1 MIRELFKKFFFKK
14 NTENNNLKQSIET
27 VLDNDLKGTEGIS
40 KHERLMLLNIL
51 KIDGIRSS
59 DIMIPRAD
67 IGAVE
72 LDDSFEKVL
81 EVFIKE
87 AHSRVPIYE
96 KNLDNII
103 GMIHIKDLVNYQNQK
118 KTETN
123 FLQNLKREILE
134 IPPSMPVLDL
144 LLKMQL
150 TRLHMGIV
158 IDEYGCTDG
167 LVTIEDVIEE
177 ITGEIEDEHDEK
189 NLPMLIKSSLNTFE
203 ASARIE
209 IDELQKVTNVEFL
222 NSYDN
227 DDVDTLGGLIFSIT
241 GRVPQRGEIIK
252 HTSGTTFEIKDADP
266 MKIKSVKVT
275 TPKRKSSLFLLHSR
289 QLGT

>member
-1 MIRELFKKFFFKK
+1 MINKIFNKNIFKKKSS
-14 NTENNNLKQSIET
+14 NNSLKQSIET
-27 VLDNDLKGTEGIS
+27 VLDSDLKDAEGIS

-51 KIDGIRSS
+51 KINDIRSS

-72 LDDSFEKVL
+72 VDDLFEKVL

-87 AHSRVPIYE
+87 AHSRVPVYE

-103 GMIHIKDLVNYQNQK
+103 GMVHIKDLVNFQNQK
-118 KTETN
+118 RSETN
-123 FLQNLKREILE
+123 FLRDLKRDILE

-144 LLKMQL
+144 LLKMQM

-167 LVTIEDVIEE
+167 LITIEDVIEE

-189 NLPMLIKSSLNTFE
+189 NLPMLIKSSANTYE
-203 ASARIE
+203 ASARVS
-209 IDELQKVTNVEFL
+209 IDELQNVTNIEFIVS
-222 NSYDN
+222 NENEDI
-227 DDVDTLGGLIFSIT
+227 DTLGGLIFSIA
-241 GRVPQRGEIIK
+241 GRVPQRGEIIE
-252 HTSGTTFEIKDADP
+252 HDTGTTFEIKDADP
-266 MKIKSVKVT
+266 MKIKSVKVS
-275 TPKRKSSLFLLHSR
+275 TPKK
-289 QLGT
+289 

>member
-1 MIRELFKKFFFKK
+1 MINKLFNLNFLTKKSS
-14 NTENNNLKQSIET
+14 NNSLKESIET
-27 VLDNDLKGTEGIS
+27 VLDGDLKDAEGIS

-51 KIDGIRSS
+51 KIDSIRSS

-72 LDDSFEKVL
+72 VNDSFEKVL

-87 AHSRVPIYE
+87 AHSRVPVYE
-96 KNLDNII
+96 NNLDNII
-103 GMIHIKDLVNYQNQK
+103 GMVHIKDLVNYQNQN
-118 KTETN
+118 TVDGN
-123 FLQNLKREILE
+123 FLRDLMRDILE

-144 LLKMQL
+144 LLKMQM

-167 LVTIEDVIEE
+167 LITIEDVIEE

-189 NLPMLIKSSLNTFE
+189 NLPMLIKSSTNTFE
-203 ASARIE
+203 ASARVEIE
-209 IDELQKVTNVEFL
+209 ELQKVTNIQFL
-222 NSYDN
+222 DSKENEDI
-227 DDVDTLGGLIFSIT
+227 DTLGGLIFSIT

-252 HTSGTTFEIKDADP
+252 HSSGSTFEIKDADP
-266 MKIKSVKVT
+266 MKIKSVKLS
-275 TPKRKSSLFLLHSR
+275 TPKK
-289 QLGT
+289 

>member
-1 MIRELFKKFFFKK
+1 MIKKFIESTFFKK
-14 NTENNNLKQSIET
+14 IPNNSLKQSIET
-27 VLDNDLKGTEGIS
+27 VLDSELKDAEGIS

-51 KIDGIRSS
+51 KIDSIRSS

-72 LDDSFEKVL
+72 INDSFEQVL
-81 EVFIKE
+81 EIFIKE
-87 AHSRVPIYE
+87 AHSRVPVYE

-103 GMIHIKDLVNYQNQK
+103 GMVHLKDIVSYQNQK
-118 KTETN
+118 KVEPN
-123 FLQNLKREILE
+123 FLRDLKRDILE

-144 LLKMQL
+144 LLKMQM

-167 LVTIEDVIEE
+167 LITIEDVIEE

-189 NLPMLIKSSLNTFE
+189 NLPMLIKSSTNIFE
-203 ASARIE
+203 ASARVE
-209 IDELQKVTNVEFL
+209 IRELEKVTNVKFL
-222 NSYDN
+222 NLYENEDI
-227 DDVDTLGGLIFSIT
+227 DTLGGLIFSIA
-241 GRVPQRGEIIK
+241 GRVPQRGEIIR
-252 HTSGTTFEIKDADP
+252 HNSGTTFEIKDADP

-275 TPKRKSSLFLLHSR
+275 TPKK
-289 QLGT
+289 

>member
-1 MIRELFKKFFFKK
+1 MIRKLFEKFFLKK

-27 VLDNDLKGTEGIS
+27 VLDSDLKDTEGIS

-72 LDDSFEKVL
+72 LNDSFEKVL

-96 KNLDNII
+96 KNLDNIV

-222 NSYDN
+222 NVHDN

-252 HTSGTTFEIKDADP
+252 HSSGTTFEIKDADP

-275 TPKRKSSLFLLHSR
+275 TPKK
-289 QLGT
+289 

>member
-1 MIRELFKKFFFKK
+1 MIKNLIKNIFF
-14 NTENNNLKQSIET
+14 NQRPSNGSLKQSIET
-27 VLDNDLKGTEGIS
+27 VLDNEMKDTEGIS

-72 LDDSFEKVL
+72 VNDRFDKVL

-118 KTETN
+118 KIEDN
-123 FLQNLKREILE
+123 FLKNLKRDILE

-144 LLKMQL
+144 LLKMQM

-167 LVTIEDVIEE
+167 LITIEDVIEE

-189 NLPMLIKSSLNTFE
+189 NLPMLIKSSVNTFE
-203 ASARIE
+203 ASARVE
-209 IDELQKVTNVEFL
+209 IDELQKITNISFL
-222 NSYDN
+222 NMDEN
-227 DDVDTLGGLIFSIT
+227 EDIDTLGGLIFSIA

-252 HTSGTTFEIKDADP
+252 HISGIIK
-266 MKIKSVKVT
+266 KIFYSKWRRGNKT
-275 TPKRKSSLFLLHSR
+275 NIKFIT
-289 QLGT
+289 

>member
-1 MIRELFKKFFFKK
+1 MIRKLFEKFFFEK

-72 LDDSFEKVL
+72 LNDSFEKVL

-275 TPKRKSSLFLLHSR
+275 TPKK
-289 QLGT
+289 

>member
-1 MIRELFKKFFFKK
+1 MIRKLFEKFFLKK

-27 VLDNDLKGTEGIS
+27 VLDSDLKDTEGIS

-72 LDDSFEKVL
+72 LNDSFEKVL

-96 KNLDNII
+96 NNLDNII

-177 ITGEIEDEHDEK
+177 ITGEIEDEHDEE

-252 HTSGTTFEIKDADP
+252 HSSGTTFEIKDADP

-275 TPKRKSSLFLLHSR
+275 TPKK
-289 QLGT
+289 

>member
-1 MIRELFKKFFFKK
+1 MIRKLFKKFFFKK

-72 LDDSFEKVL
+72 LNDSFEKVL

-209 IDELQKVTNVEFL
+209 IDELQKVTNIEFL

-252 HTSGTTFEIKDADP
+252 HSSGTTFEIKDADP

-275 TPKRKSSLFLLHSR
+275 TPKK
-289 QLGT
+289 

>member
-1 MIRELFKKFFFKK
+1 MIRKLFEKFFLKK

-72 LDDSFEKVL
+72 LNDSFEKVL

-227 DDVDTLGGLIFSIT
+227 DDVDTLGGLIFSLT

-275 TPKRKSSLFLLHSR
+275 TPKK
-289 QLGT
+289 

>member
-1 MIRELFKKFFFKK
+1 MIRKLFEKFFFKK

-72 LDDSFEKVL
+72 LNDSFEKVL

-189 NLPMLIKSSLNTFE
+189 NLPMLIKSSQNTFE

-252 HTSGTTFEIKDADP
+252 HSSGTTFEIKDADP

-275 TPKRKSSLFLLHSR
+275 TPKK
-289 QLGT
+289 

>member
-1 MIRELFKKFFFKK
+1 MINKLFNLNFLTKKSS
-14 NTENNNLKQSIET
+14 NNSLKESIET
-27 VLDNDLKGTEGIS
+27 VLDSDLKDAEGIS

-51 KIDGIRSS
+51 KIDSIRSS

-72 LDDSFEKVL
+72 INDSFEKVL

-87 AHSRVPIYE
+87 AHSRVPVYE
-96 KNLDNII
+96 NNLDNII
-103 GMIHIKDLVNYQNQK
+103 GMVHIKDLVNYQNQNK
-118 KTETN
+118 VDEN
-123 FLQNLKREILE
+123 FLRVLKRDILE

-144 LLKMQL
+144 LLKMQM

-167 LVTIEDVIEE
+167 LITIEDVIEE

-189 NLPMLIKSSLNTFE
+189 NLPMLIKSSNNIFE

-209 IDELQKVTNVEFL
+209 IDELQKVTNIQFL
-222 NSYDN
+222 DSIENE
-227 DDVDTLGGLIFSIT
+227 DVDTLGGLIFSIT

-252 HTSGTTFEIKDADP
+252 HGSGATFEIKDADP
-266 MKIKSVKVT
+266 MKIKLVKVS
-275 TPKRKSSLFLLHSR
+275 TPKK
-289 QLGT
+289 

>member
-1 MIRELFKKFFFKK
+1 MIRKLFEKFFLKK

-27 VLDNDLKGTEGIS
+27 VLDSDLKDTEGIS

-72 LDDSFEKVL
+72 LNDSFEKVL

-241 GRVPQRGEIIK
+241 GRVPQRVEIIK

-275 TPKRKSSLFLLHSR
+275 TPKK
-289 QLGT
+289 

>member
-1 MIRELFKKFFFKK
+1 MIREIFKNFFFRK

-123 FLQNLKREILE
+123 FLKNLKREILE

-252 HTSGTTFEIKDADP
+252 HSSGTTFEIKDADP

-275 TPKRKSSLFLLHSR
+275 TPKK
-289 QLGT
+289 

>member
-1 MIRELFKKFFFKK
+1 MIRKLFKKFFKK

-72 LDDSFEKVL
+72 LNDSFEKVL

-118 KTETN
+118 KSETN

-275 TPKRKSSLFLLHSR
+275 TPKK
-289 QLGT
+289 

>member
-1 MIRELFKKFFFKK
+1 MIRKLFEKFFSKK

-27 VLDNDLKGTEGIS
+27 VLDSDLKDTEGIS

-72 LDDSFEKVL
+72 LNDSFEKVL

-222 NSYDN
+222 NSFDN

-275 TPKRKSSLFLLHSR
+275 TPKK
-289 QLGT
+289 

>member
-72 LDDSFEKVL
+72 LNDSFEKVL

-96 KNLDNII
+96 KNLDNIV

-189 NLPMLIKSSLNTFE
+189 NLPMLIKSSVNTFE

-252 HTSGTTFEIKDADP
+252 HSSGTTFEIKDADP

-275 TPKRKSSLFLLHSR
+275 TPKK
-289 QLGT
+289 

>member
-1 MIRELFKKFFFKK
+1 MIRKLFKKFFFKK

-72 LDDSFEKVL
+72 LNDSFEKVL

-227 DDVDTLGGLIFSIT
+227 DDVDTLGGLIFSLT

-275 TPKRKSSLFLLHSR
+275 TPKK
-289 QLGT
+289 

>member
-1 MIRELFKKFFFKK
+1 MIRKIFKKFFFKK

-72 LDDSFEKVL
+72 LNDSFEKVL

-103 GMIHIKDLVNYQNQK
+103 GMIHIKDMVNFQNQK

-203 ASARIE
+203 ASARVE

-227 DDVDTLGGLIFSIT
+227 EDVDTLGGLIFSIT

-252 HTSGTTFEIKDADP
+252 HASGTTFEIKDADP

-275 TPKRKSSLFLLHSR
+275 TPKK
-289 QLGT
+289 

>member
-1 MIRELFKKFFFKK
+1 MIRKLFKKFFFKK

-72 LDDSFEKVL
+72 LNDSFEKVL

-103 GMIHIKDLVNYQNQK
+103 GMIHI
-118 KTETN
+118 
-123 FLQNLKREILE
+123 
-134 IPPSMPVLDL
+134 
-144 LLKMQL
+144 
-150 TRLHMGIV
+150 
-158 IDEYGCTDG
+158 
-167 LVTIEDVIEE
+167 
-177 ITGEIEDEHDEK
+177 
-189 NLPMLIKSSLNTFE
+189 
-203 ASARIE
+203 
-209 IDELQKVTNVEFL
+209 
-222 NSYDN
+222 
-227 DDVDTLGGLIFSIT
+227 
-241 GRVPQRGEIIK
+241 
-252 HTSGTTFEIKDADP
+252 
-266 MKIKSVKVT
+266 
-275 TPKRKSSLFLLHSR
+275 
-289 QLGT
+289 

>member
-1 MIRELFKKFFFKK
+1 MINNIFNKNIFRKKSS
-14 NTENNNLKQSIET
+14 NNSLKQSIET
-27 VLDNDLKGTEGIS
+27 VLDSDLKDAEGIS

-51 KIDGIRSS
+51 KINDIRSS

-72 LDDSFEKVL
+72 VNDSFEKVL

-87 AHSRVPIYE
+87 AHSRVPVYE

-103 GMIHIKDLVNYQNQK
+103 GMVHIKDLVNFQNQK
-118 KTETN
+118 RSETN
-123 FLQNLKREILE
+123 FLRDLKRDILE

-144 LLKMQL
+144 LLKMQM

-167 LVTIEDVIEE
+167 LITIEDVIEE

-189 NLPMLIKSSLNTFE
+189 NLPMLIKSSANTYE
-203 ASARIE
+203 ASARVS
-209 IDELQKVTNVEFL
+209 IDELQNVTNIEFIVS
-222 NSYDN
+222 NENEDI
-227 DDVDTLGGLIFSIT
+227 DTLGGLIFAIA
-241 GRVPQRGEIIK
+241 GRVPQRGEIIQ
-252 HTSGTTFEIKDADP
+252 HDSGTTFEIKDADP
-266 MKIKSVKVT
+266 MKIKSVKVS
-275 TPKRKSSLFLLHSR
+275 TPKK
-289 QLGT
+289 

>member
-1 MIRELFKKFFFKK
+1 MIRKLFKKFFFKK

-27 VLDNDLKGTEGIS
+27 VLDSDLKDTEGIS

-72 LDDSFEKVL
+72 LNDSFEKVL

-118 KTETN
+118 TTETN

-241 GRVPQRGEIIK
+241 GRVPQRGEIIR

-275 TPKRKSSLFLLHSR
+275 TPKK
-289 QLGT
+289 

>member
-1 MIRELFKKFFFKK
+1 MIRKLFEKFFLKK

-72 LDDSFEKVL
+72 LNDSFEKVL

-227 DDVDTLGGLIFSIT
+227 EDVDTLGGLIFSIT

-252 HTSGTTFEIKDADP
+252 HSSGTTFEIKDADP

-275 TPKRKSSLFLLHSR
+275 TPKK
-289 QLGT
+289 

>member
-1 MIRELFKKFFFKK
+1 MIRKLFEKFFLKK

-27 VLDNDLKGTEGIS
+27 VLDSDLKDTEGIS

-72 LDDSFEKVL
+72 LNDSFEKVL

-252 HTSGTTFEIKDADP
+252 HTSGATFEIKDADP

-275 TPKRKSSLFLLHSR
+275 TPKK
-289 QLGT
+289 